1 MSNENVE
8 GLALTLHQQF
18 ISNSSAIHQQFISN
32 SLAFSCIIRL
42 EEII

>member
-18 ISNSSAIHQQFISN
+18 ISNS
-32 SLAFSCIIRL
+32 LAFSCIIRL